1 MAESWRVVITFPDQ
15 RQAKNKAFR
24 EKIAQDLGSRLDQVR
39 VTSGKAGIFVY
50 ASASGQAWE
59 ALRAA
64 RDVLAQNDGT
74 ADFRTECWDA
84 RREEWRQAKASPPG
98 ATPEPRSAH
107 EYRQEQEK
115 EESLKTGRASW
126 LVRVNMPSHR
136 DAAALA
142 DQLAAE
148 GWPVERR
155 RKRLSAGANCE
166 DDARSLA
173 EQVRGYV
180 PAGTTVQVEKNVSN
194 WVPWSAVFT
203 PGP

>member
-1 MAESWRVVITFPDQ
+1 MAESWRVVITFPGQ
-15 RQAKNKAFR
+15 PQGKNKPLR
-24 EKIAQDLGSRLDQVR
+24 EKIVQDLGRQLDHVR
-39 VTSGKAGIFVY
+39 VTSGKTGIFVY

-64 RDVLAQNDGT
+64 RDVAARSGAT

-84 RREEWRQAKASPPG
+84 RQEEWRLAKASPPG
-98 ATPEPRSAH
+98 ASAEPPSAH
-107 EYRQEQEK
+107 EYQQEQER
-115 EESLKTGRASW
+115 EQSLKTGRASW
-126 LVRVNMPSHR
+126 LVRVDMPSHR

-142 DQLAAE
+142 DHLAAG

-155 RKRLSAGANCE
+155 RKRLYAGANCE
-166 DDARSLA
+166 DDARHLA
-173 EQVRGYV
+173 EQIRGCL
-180 PAGTTVQVEKNVSN
+180 PAGTAVHAEKNVSN